1 MKPKQ
6 KIVIITG
13 VSGSGK
19 TTISKIFPLE
29 RRLVSYTTRQ
39 PRPGEKDG
47 IDYYFITKKQ
57 SEEIENSEN
66 SFEKTIFAGNH
77 YGLTIDEVL
86 DKSESWKYPTVLVAE
101 AGFYDDVSE
110 KNGEF
115 FYKDEYPIR
124 PIIVKAEN
132 HKIISAIKERGG
144 EDAKQRI
151 LDLAKEEKTI
161 IDLKERF
168 PGIEQFDGL
177 LNMGEVANQK
187 RFEDFLGYKKPK

>member
-168 PGIEQFDGL
+168 PGIEQFDVL